1 MVVGDQHLEPGSLGR
16 GHAFDAGDAVVH
28 GHQQV
33 GAAGQGD
40 RDYLRGQAVAVFEA
54 VGDQVIHVGGAEHA
68 QAEHADAAGGGAVG
82 IEVADIEDALALFQ
96 GLDQQTHGGIDA
108 LEHLVG
114 DQPRQA
120 LVQFGGGLH
129 ATGGVEA
136 GQQRRQVAQV
146 GQDSGQ
152 GAVFDTHGRSNL

>member
-1 MVVGDQHLEPGSLGR
+1 MGS
-16 GHAFDAGDAVVH
+16 
-28 GHQQV
+28 
-33 GAAGQGD
+33 
-40 RDYLRGQAVAVFEA
+40 
-54 VGDQVIHVGGAEHA
+54 AEHA
-68 QAEHADAAGGGAVG
+68 QAEHAHRAGGGAVG
-82 IEVADIEDALALFQ
+82 IEVTDIEDALALLQ
-96 GLDQQTHGGIDA
+96 GIHQQGHGALDA

-120 LVQFGGGLH
+120 LVQFGRGLH

>member
-1 MVVGDQHLEPGSLGR
+1 M
-16 GHAFDAGDAVVH
+16 
-28 GHQQV
+28 
-33 GAAGQGD
+33 
-40 RDYLRGQAVAVFEA
+40 
-54 VGDQVIHVGGAEHA
+54 GGAEHA
-68 QAEHADAAGGGAVG
+68 QAEHAHGAGGGAVG
-82 IEVADIEDALALFQ
+82 IEVADIEDALALLQ

-108 LEHLVG
+108 LEQLVG

-120 LVQFGGGLH
+120 LVQFGCGLH